1 MYFRGLLGSFLVAWL
16 PYLGGFSCLPN
27 KNISED
33 LARDALGFLEATVL
47 KTFLKDSTIW
57 L

>member
-1 MYFRGLLGSFLVAWL
+1 MGISSAFWADFVV
-16 PYLGGFSCLPN
+16 YLGGFRFRPN
-27 KNISED
+27 KKISED
-33 LARDALGFLEATVL
+33 LAREALGFLEATVL